1 MSIETLTEQIL
12 NKIPTI
18 GKWQRKFIIHLFSLW
33 LCIRGRYNYTNL
45 ARYGHLGE
53 DTYRKNAGRSF
64 PFLKFNA
71 QLVCQSFGC
80 RRIIAFDP
88 TYISKSGKHTTG
100 VGYFYSGCAGR
111 EKWGLEFGGIAAIDL
126 EQRTALHLE
135 AVQTLKLDKDQSL
148 LQYYAAQLIE
158 RKEALHKISTTIAVD
173 AFFSLEPFITPM
185 VEVGFTVV
193 TRLRKNTYMRYLY
206 QGSKR
211 QGRGRPK
218 QYHGRINP
226 LQLDFNHFTE
236 CARDQNKEWIAYEAV
251 VNIRSWKRTVKLVVV
266 HTLDAN
272 GSIKSY
278 KLFASTDTKST
289 GSETILIYNCRFQ
302 IEFPYRDCK
311 QELGLE
317 HCQARSA
324 EKLHFHVNTALTC
337 LSLAKVAFYLPKIT
351 NTRDEKIPFSIAD
364 IKNANANEF
373 LLDKLILWFGMNPK
387 LKIINSVRFK
397 IRQLGKRA
405 A

>member
-18 GKWQRKFIIHLFSLW
+18 GKWQHKFIIHLFSLW

-45 ARYGHLGE
+45 ARYGHYGE

-64 PFLKFNA
+64 PFLTFNRH
-71 QLVCQSFGC
+71 LVTQHFGC

-88 TYISKSGKHTTG
+88 TYISKSGKHTAG

-126 EQRTALHLE
+126 DQRTALHLE
-135 AVQTLKLDKDQSL
+135 AVQTIKSDKDQSL
-148 LQYYAAQLIE
+148 LQYYATQLIE

-185 VEVGFTVV
+185 VEAGFTVV

-206 QGSKR
+206 QGPKR

-218 QYHGRINP
+218 QYDGPVNP
-226 LQLDFNHFTE
+226 WQLDFNHFTE
-236 CARDQNKEWIAYEAV
+236 CARDENKEWIAYEAV
-251 VNIRSWKRTVKLVVV
+251 VNIRSWKRIVKLVVV
-266 HTLDAN
+266 HTLDVDGA
-272 GSIKSY
+272 IKGY
-278 KLFASTDTKST
+278 KLFASTNTKST
-289 GSETILIYNCRFQ
+289 GSETKLMYNCRFQ

-317 HCQARSA
+317 HCQARSS

-337 LSLAKVAFYLPKIT
+337 LSLAKVAFHFPNKT
-351 NTRDEKIPFSIAD
+351 NNSNEKIPFSIAD

-387 LKIINSVRFK
+387 LKIIKSVRAK